1 MATIAVGTAALQIL
15 NRNAGR
21 KSVTIRNVSTGGQN
35 IRFWLQDEKGLTLTN
50 ADYALMPNEEKT
62 FLQYFDGNDMK
73 NPIAAIADAA
83 GGSLL
88 VGETSE
94 YLSR

>member
-1 MATIAVGTAALQIL
+1 MGTITVGVAGVLVV

-21 KSVTIRNVSTGGQN
+21 KSITLRNVSTGGQN
-35 IRFWLQDEKGLTLTN
+35 IRFWLQDEKGLVLTN

-62 FLQYFDGNDMK
+62 FLEYFDGHDMK

-83 GGSLL
+83 GGTLL

-94 YLSR
+94 YPVR

>member
-1 MATIAVGTAALQIL
+1 MGQVAVGLVAVPVL

-21 KSVTIRNVSTGGQN
+21 KSVTLRNVSAGGQN
-35 IRFWLQDEKGLTLTN
+35 IRFWLQDEKGLILIN

-62 FLQYFDGNDMK
+62 FMHYFDGNDMK

-83 GGSLL
+83 GGILL
-88 VGETSE
+88 IGETSE
-94 YLSR
+94 YQEK

>member
-1 MATIAVGTAALQIL
+1 MGTVAVGVAGVAVL

-21 KSVTIRNVSTGGQN
+21 KSVTLRNVSTGGQS
-35 IRFWLQDEKGLTLTN
+35 IRFWLQDEKGLTLAN

-62 FLQYFDGNDMK
+62 FLEFFDGKDMK

-83 GGSLL
+83 AGSLL

-94 YLSR
+94 YPGR

>member
-1 MATIAVGTAALQIL
+1 MGQVAVGLAAVQVV

-21 KSVTIRNVSTGGQN
+21 KSVTLRNVSVGGQN
-35 IRFWLQDEKGLTLTN
+35 IRFWLQDEKGLTLGN
-50 ADYALMPNEEKT
+50 SDYALMPNEEKT
-62 FLQYFDGNDMK
+62 FMFYFDGQDMK

-83 GGSLL
+83 GGILL

-94 YLSR
+94 YQGK